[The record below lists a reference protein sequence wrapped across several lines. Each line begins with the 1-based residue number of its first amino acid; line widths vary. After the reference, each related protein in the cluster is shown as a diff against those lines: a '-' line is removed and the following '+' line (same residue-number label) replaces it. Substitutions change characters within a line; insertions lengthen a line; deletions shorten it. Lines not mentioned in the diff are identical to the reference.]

1 MVETQEARID
11 AAKEI
16 AQEEE
21 KKEKDR
27 REKELRGNQ
36 TICLKRWTMST
47 GEPDWIFLFE
57 DTNPFQLVKLEE
69 LSDE

>member
-36 TICLKRWTMST
+36 TICLKR
-47 GEPDWIFLFE
+47 
-57 DTNPFQLVKLEE
+57 
-69 LSDE
+69 

>member
-27 REKELRGNQ
+27 REKEQEQRGNQ
-36 TICLKRWTMST
+36 TICLKR
-47 GEPDWIFLFE
+47 
-57 DTNPFQLVKLEE
+57 
-69 LSDE
+69 